1 MDRVPEPELMLGV
14 EQALAY
20 AYADFAEP
28 HSRFVTLLKERF
40 PNLPSSG
47 RVLDLG
53 SGPGDISCRLA
64 RAFPAWKIDAVDG
77 SPAMLELGRRR
88 VVEAG
93 LTSRVQ
99 FHELI
104 LPVDKLPHD
113 SYVLVFSN
121 SLLHHLRDPMVLWS
135 TVRRQQP
142 ATDVFVM
149 DLLRPSSQSETD
161 ALVDQYAKDEPE
173 ILQTDFFNS
182 LLAAYETVEVES
194 QLKSVDLSHL
204 NLEVVSD
211 RHFIVWGR
219 IGGDKPAAQ

>member
-194 QLKSVDLSHL
+194 QLKSVDLGHL

-219 IGGDKPAAQ
+219 IV

>member
-135 TVRRQQP
+135 TVHRQQP

-149 DLLRPSSQSETD
+149 DLLRPSSRSETD

-194 QLKSVDLSHL
+194 QLKSVDLGHL